1 MVNENRFGVTSY
13 CKCCA
18 WKIDSI
24 HNMRKNGTTKKEDWV
39 DRPLHKDCWML
50 IKKFMSI
57 HYGDAT
63 PQKYIRYNSKC
74 YNDRYNAVNVL
85 AFFYTNEI
93 LCKQYVEDIKPSKK
107 KNYLIS

>member
-24 HNMRKNGTTKKEDWV
+24 HNMRKNGTTKKEDWI

-57 HYGDAT
+57 HCG
-63 PQKYIRYNSKC
+63 K
-74 YNDRYNAVNVL
+74 
-85 AFFYTNEI
+85 
-93 LCKQYVEDIKPSKK
+93 CKQYVEDIKPSKK